1 MKTLVLETTAPFQGL
16 PELVAYDEGLFA
28 NEGLAIEWA
37 DREQGVEK
45 QVRTDISDP
54 KRVDPFAS
62 HGKLFERGLADMY
75 NACEWG
81 NYCRV
86 QETSAGS
93 RQLGRRAIVTYSAL
107 VVAPD
112 SPAYTPQQLANKT
125 IGVPFYFGT
134 HYIALHMLEGFL
146 PREMIRLCSA
156 PNGSRYRLD
165 ALMKGEVD
173 AVTLT
178 EPHVTLAEKKG
189 CRILCSAFF
198 HGTEVASE
206 RVDAETYAAFN
217 RAVRAAV
224 RRINADKRGYL
235 HYFIDY
241 HGRKDPEVAA
251 LKVED
256 LRESRLVVCDP
267 APIPL
272 DEMQRTYEW
281 LKSWGMLEQTASPL
295 QLVNMDV
302 QRYAHQAAE

>member
-1 MKTLVLETTAPFQGL
+1 MRQLVLETTAPFQGL
-16 PELVAYDEGLFA
+16 PEIVAHDEGLFEK
-28 NEGLAIEWA
+28 EGIAVSWA
-37 DREQGVEK
+37 DREAGVEK
-45 QVRTDISDP
+45 KVRTDITDP
-54 KRVDPFAS
+54 QGADPFTS
-62 HGKLFERGLADMY
+62 HGKLFEKGQADMY

-86 QETSAGS
+86 SATETGS
-93 RQLGRRAIVTYSAL
+93 RQLGRRAIVAYSAL
-107 VVAPD
+107 VVRPD
-112 SPAYTPQQLANKT
+112 SPVYTPQQLANRV

-146 PREMIRLCSA
+146 PRDMIKLCSA

-165 ALMKGEVD
+165 ALMAGEVE
-173 AVTLT
+173 ATTLT

-189 CRILCSAFF
+189 CRIVCSALF
-198 HGTEVASE
+198 HGTEVASA
-206 RVDAETYAAFN
+206 RVDADTYAAFA

-224 RRINADKRGYL
+224 RRINADKHAYL

-241 HGRKDPEVAA
+241 YKAKDPEIAA

-256 LRESRLVVCDP
+256 LRASRLVVCDP

-281 LKSWGMLEQTASPL
+281 LKSWGMLEATASPL
-295 QLVNMDV
+295 DLINVPL
-302 QRYAHQAAE
+302 QAAAHAAH